1 MREAFKRCEELL
13 DLEVKEE
20 DPLFKQKEQVKI
32 TLDKVTP
39 EQMQK
44 ILTLLGEVSA

>member
-1 MREAFKRCEELL
+1 L

-20 DPLFKQKEQVKI
+20 DPLLKQKEQVKTTI
-32 TLDKVTP
+32 EKATP

-44 ILTLLGEVSA
+44 ILTLLGKISA